1 MERFAK
7 HWENGLKIAKDHYS
21 ETQEF
26 YEGFAE
32 GFAIALTAKEGTDA
46 GARN

>member
-1 MERFAK
+1 MKRFAK
-7 HWENGLKIAKDHYS
+7 HWEKGLKIAEEYYDGDS
-21 ETQEF
+21 GFNEA
-26 YEGFAE
+26 FAE